1 MQSFWA
7 MVLANLKMTVRNKQ
21 AIFWNLAFPAIF
33 ILMFGAVFSN
43 SGLSAFDVGIAGANS
58 DLRAS
63 ITQAME
69 GSDAF
74 NVHQGTTDDELDAL
88 RNDDRSVVL
97 VFPEDG
103 SGDTIEMYASSAG
116 GPNGQIATGTVRSV
130 VMEVVGASTGVTVEQ
145 KEISTLNASYIDW
158 FVPGILG
165 FSLMNTGIIG
175 ISTAFVSFREKG
187 ILRRIKVTPFA
198 LWKFILARIVAAL
211 LVALVTSGILVGIG
225 WLVWGLTVHGNPLL
239 IVCALILSA
248 LAFLAIGYA
257 IAAIAR
263 NTETAASYAN
273 LITFPMMFLSG
284 VFFPLGAMPDW
295 LQPLIQ
301 VMPLKYAVEALRE
314 QMLYGRGIGA
324 IWQDLLILAG
334 VFAVFLAFA
343 VRFFKWDATAR

>member
-130 VMEVVGASTGVTVEQ
+130 VMVRRSGASSGIGSPTAGWYGLRCRNHAAKLWPYRSSRSSARACAITTAGTPSSMVKPAARARRARALSVAEEPSGASSSATVAVSRLTRSLLRWSAWCSHSVACSSRHRRNRCVRLTTGSV
-145 KEISTLNASYIDW
+145 
-158 FVPGILG
+158 
-165 FSLMNTGIIG
+165 
-175 ISTAFVSFREKG
+175 STASCTRSCSTRSSGGVS
-187 ILRRIKVTPFA
+187 
-198 LWKFILARIVAAL
+198 
-211 LVALVTSGILVGIG
+211 VG
-225 WLVWGLTVHGNPLL
+225 THG
-239 IVCALILSA
+239 
-248 LAFLAIGYA
+248 
-257 IAAIAR
+257 
-263 NTETAASYAN
+263 
-273 LITFPMMFLSG
+273 
-284 VFFPLGAMPDW
+284 
-295 LQPLIQ
+295 QP
-301 VMPLKYAVEALRE
+301 
-314 QMLYGRGIGA
+314 
-324 IWQDLLILAG
+324 
-334 VFAVFLAFA
+334 
-343 VRFFKWDATAR
+343 